1 MSAEQTTLVFG
12 LGVAGMAV
20 ANALHECGETVIL
33 ADDEATKQHE
43 DFARALN
50 CEFIDATD
58 EAAVVRT
65 LKRITRLAPA
75 PGISESHHVVSTA
88 RQMGLTIS
96 SELEL
101 AYNIEELRT
110 GGPRPMLGIT
120 GTDGKTTTT
129 LMTAAMLH
137 AAGHKSLA
145 VGNTETPLIQALNT
159 DTQVFAVEC
168 SSFRLANCENF
179 RTRASVWLNLAPDH
193 LDWHTNMESY
203 AAAKAQ
209 MWAHTRAGD
218 VAVAPVEDARILHVA
233 HESTARTVTFGATQG
248 DYHAQDGRLN
258 SPHGSIMNIADMKR
272 AMPHDITNALAA
284 AAISIESGLVEP
296 SHVARALSEFDNAPH
311 RIEYVGMIA
320 GVKWF
325 NDSKATS
332 PHAVVTALRGF
343 DSVVLIAGGRNKG
356 LDLAQI
362 AEESARIK
370 SVVAIGE
377 SAELVAEIFSGL
389 KPVVMVDSMLS
400 AVENAARLAS
410 TDDVVL
416 LSPGCTSFDWYGG
429 YAERGDHFAGLV
441 RQYVSS
447 DRSQG
452 VIS

>member
-1 MSAEQTTLVFG
+1 MFG
-12 LGVAGMAV
+12 LGVAGLAV
-20 ANALHECGETVIL
+20 ANALHERGESVIL
-33 ADDEATKQHE
+33 ADDEATKLHK

-58 EAAVVRT
+58 EAAVVST

-75 PGISESHHVVSTA
+75 PGISESHHVMATA

-145 VGNTETPLIQALNT
+145 VGNTETPLIAALNT

-203 AAAKAQ
+203 TSAKAQ

-218 VAVAPVEDARILHVA
+218 VAVAPVDDAQILRVA
-233 HESTARTVTFGATQG
+233 HESTARTVTFGATHG

-311 RIEYVGMIA
+311 RIEYVETID
-320 GVKWF
+320 GVQWF

-332 PHAVVTALRGF
+332 PHASAVAIKSF
-343 DSVVLIAGGRNKG
+343 QNIVLIAGGRNKG
-356 LDLAQI
+356 LDLHELANQPQRVK
-362 AEESARIK
+362 A
-370 SVVAIGE
+370 VVAIGDD
-377 SAELVAEIFSGL
+377 ALEIEKAFDGVCR
-389 KPVVMVDSMLS
+389 VVRGGSMQE
-400 AVENAARLAS
+400 AVRLARTLAVS
-410 TDDVVL
+410 GDVVL
-416 LSPGCTSFDWYGG
+416 LSPACTSYDWYNN
-429 YAERGDHFAGLV
+429 YMERGEDFMQCV
-441 RQYVSS
+441 RDEAKSKLKQSN
-447 DRSQG
+447 
-452 VIS
+452 

>member
-1 MSAEQTTLVFG
+1 LSAEQTTLVFG
-12 LGVAGMAV
+12 LGVAGLAV
-20 ANALHECGETVIL
+20 ANALHERGESVIL
-33 ADDEATKQHE
+33 ADDQATKLHK

-58 EAAVVRT
+58 EVEVVST

-75 PGISESHHVVSTA
+75 PGISESHHVMATA

-145 VGNTETPLIQALNT
+145 VGNTETPLIAALNT

-203 AAAKAQ
+203 TSAKAQ

-218 VAVAPVEDARILHVA
+218 VAVAPVDDAQILRVA
-233 HESTARTVTFGATQG
+233 HESTARTVTFGATHG

-311 RIEYVGMIA
+311 RIEYVETID
-320 GVKWF
+320 GVQWF

-332 PHAVVTALRGF
+332 PHASAVAIKSF
-343 DSVVLIAGGRNKG
+343 QNIVLIAGGRNKG
-356 LDLAQI
+356 LDLHELANQPQRVK
-362 AEESARIK
+362 A
-370 SVVAIGE
+370 VVAIGDD
-377 SAELVAEIFSGL
+377 ALEIEKAFDGVCR
-389 KPVVMVDSMLS
+389 VVRGGSMQE
-400 AVENAARLAS
+400 AVRLARTLAVS
-410 TDDVVL
+410 GDVVL
-416 LSPGCTSFDWYGG
+416 LSPACTSYDWYNN
-429 YAERGDHFAGLV
+429 YMERGEDFMQCV
-441 RQYVSS
+441 RNEAKLNQQ
-447 DRSQG
+447 QG
-452 VIS
+452 N

>member
-1 MSAEQTTLVFG
+1 MFG
-12 LGVAGMAV
+12 LGVAGLAV
-20 ANALHECGETVIL
+20 ANALHERGESVIL
-33 ADDEATKQHE
+33 ADDQATKLHK

-58 EAAVVRT
+58 EVAVVST

-75 PGISESHHVVSTA
+75 PGISESHHVMATA

-145 VGNTETPLIQALNT
+145 VGNTETPLIAALNT

-203 AAAKAQ
+203 TSAKAQ

-218 VAVAPVEDARILHVA
+218 VAVAPVDDAQILRVA
-233 HESTARTVTFGATQG
+233 HESTARTVTFGATHG

-311 RIEYVGMIA
+311 RIEYVKTID
-320 GVKWF
+320 GVQWF

-332 PHAVVTALRGF
+332 PHASAVAIKSF
-343 DSVVLIAGGRNKG
+343 QNIVLIAGGRNKG
-356 LDLAQI
+356 LDLHELANQPQRVK
-362 AEESARIK
+362 A
-370 SVVAIGE
+370 VVAIGDD
-377 SAELVAEIFSGL
+377 ALEIEKAFDGVCRVVRGGSMQEAVHLARTLAVSG
-389 KPVVMVDSMLS
+389 
-400 AVENAARLAS
+400 
-410 TDDVVL
+410 DVVL
-416 LSPGCTSFDWYGG
+416 LSPACTSYDWYNN
-429 YAERGDHFAGLV
+429 YMERGEDFMQCV
-441 RQYVSS
+441 RNEAKLNQQ
-447 DRSQG
+447 QG
-452 VIS
+452 N

>member
-1 MSAEQTTLVFG
+1 MFG

-20 ANALHECGETVIL
+20 ASALHKRGENVIL
-33 ADDEATKQHE
+33 ADDNATDSHN

-50 CEFIDATD
+50 CEIVDTTNEKTVVSILQRID
-58 EAAVVRT
+58 
-65 LKRITRLAPA
+65 RLAPA
-75 PGISESHHVVSTA
+75 PGISESHHVVSAA

-101 AYNIEELRT
+101 AYNFEELRN

-137 AAGHKSLA
+137 AAGHKSMA
-145 VGNTETPLIQALNT
+145 VGNTDTPLIAALDT

-168 SSFRLANCENF
+168 SSFRLANIENF
-179 RTRASVWLNLAPDH
+179 RTRASVWLNIAPDH

-203 AAAKAQ
+203 VAQ
-209 MWAHTRAGD
+209 Q
-218 VAVAPVEDARILHVA
+218 
-233 HESTARTVTFGATQG
+233 STARTVTFGELQG

-258 SPHGSIMNIADMKR
+258 SPHGPIMKISDMKR

-311 RIEYVGMIA
+311 RIEYVEMID

-332 PHAVVTALRGF
+332 PHASAVAIKSF
-343 DSVVLIAGGRNKG
+343 QNIVLIAGGRNKG
-356 LDLAQI
+356 LDLAELAVQPNHVK
-362 AEESARIK
+362 A
-370 SVVAIGE
+370 VVAIGDD
-377 SAELVAEIFSGL
+377 AIEIEKAFDGVCR
-389 KPVVMVDSMLS
+389 VVRGGSMQE
-400 AVENAARLAS
+400 AVRLARS
-410 TDDVVL
+410 LAVSGDVVL
-416 LSPGCTSFDWYGG
+416 LSPACTSYDWYNN
-429 YAERGDHFAGLV
+429 YMERGEDFMQCV
-441 RQYVSS
+441 RDEAKLHRQ
-447 DRSQG
+447 QG
-452 VIS
+452 N

>member
-1 MSAEQTTLVFG
+1 VFG
-12 LGVAGMAV
+12 LGVAGLAV
-20 ANALHECGETVIL
+20 ANALHERGESVIL
-33 ADDEATKQHE
+33 ADDQATKLHK

-58 EAAVVRT
+58 EVAVVST

-75 PGISESHHVVSTA
+75 PGISESHHVMATA

-101 AYNIEELRT
+101 AYDIDELRT

-145 VGNTETPLIQALNT
+145 VGNTETPLIAALNT

-203 AAAKAQ
+203 TSAKAQ

-218 VAVAPVEDARILHVA
+218 VAVAPVDDAQILRVA
-233 HESTARTVTFGATQG
+233 HESTARTVTFGATHG

-311 RIEYVGMIA
+311 RIEYVETID
-320 GVKWF
+320 GVQWF

-332 PHAVVTALRGF
+332 PHASAVAIKSF
-343 DSVVLIAGGRNKG
+343 QNIVLIAGGRNKG
-356 LDLAQI
+356 LDLHELANQPQRVK
-362 AEESARIK
+362 A
-370 SVVAIGE
+370 VVAIGDD
-377 SAELVAEIFSGL
+377 ALEIEKAFDGVCR
-389 KPVVMVDSMLS
+389 VVRGGSMQE
-400 AVENAARLAS
+400 AVRLARTLAVS
-410 TDDVVL
+410 GDVVL
-416 LSPGCTSFDWYGG
+416 LSPACTSYDWYNN
-429 YAERGDHFAGLV
+429 YMERGEDFMQCV
-441 RQYVSS
+441 RNEAKLNQQ
-447 DRSQG
+447 QG
-452 VIS
+452 N

>member
-1 MSAEQTTLVFG
+1 MSAKQTTLVFG

-20 ANALHECGETVIL
+20 ANALHGRGETVIL
-33 ADDEATKQHE
+33 ADDHATKQHQ
-43 DFARALN
+43 DVARALN

-58 EAAVVRT
+58 ETAVVST

-75 PGISESHHVVSTA
+75 PGISESHHVVSMA
-88 RQMGLTIS
+88 RQMGLTIY

-101 AYNIEELRT
+101 AYNFEELRN

-137 AAGHKSLA
+137 AAGHKSMA
-145 VGNTETPLIQALNT
+145 VGNTDTPLIAALNT

-193 LDWHTNMESY
+193 LDWHTSMESY
-203 AAAKAQ
+203 TAAKAQ
-209 MWAHTRAGD
+209 LWAHTRAGD
-218 VAVAPVEDARILHVA
+218 VAVAPVDNAQILHVA
-233 HESTARTVTFGATQG
+233 HESTARTVTFGATHG

-296 SHVARALSEFDNAPH
+296 SHVARALCEFDNAPH
-311 RIEYVGMIA
+311 RIEYVETID
-320 GVKWF
+320 GVQWF

-332 PHAVVTALRGF
+332 PHASAVAIKSF
-343 DSVVLIAGGRNKG
+343 QNIVLIAGGRNKG
-356 LDLAQI
+356 LDLHELASQPQRFK
-362 AEESARIK
+362 A
-370 SVVAIGE
+370 VVAIGDD
-377 SAELVAEIFSGL
+377 APEIEKAFDGVCRVVRGGSMQEAVHLARTLAVSG
-389 KPVVMVDSMLS
+389 
-400 AVENAARLAS
+400 
-410 TDDVVL
+410 DVVL
-416 LSPGCTSFDWYGG
+416 LSPACTSYDWYNN
-429 YAERGDHFAGLV
+429 YMERGEDFMQCV
-441 RQYVSS
+441 RNEAKLNQQ
-447 DRSQG
+447 QG
-452 VIS
+452 N

>member
-1 MSAEQTTLVFG
+1 LSAEQTTLVFG
-12 LGVAGMAV
+12 LGVAGLAV
-20 ANALHECGETVIL
+20 ANALHERGESVIL
-33 ADDEATKQHE
+33 ADDEATKLHK

-58 EAAVVRT
+58 EVAVVST

-75 PGISESHHVVSTA
+75 PGISESHHLMATA

-129 LMTAAMLH
+129 LLTAAMLH

-145 VGNTETPLIQALNT
+145 VGNTETPLIAALNT

-193 LDWHTNMESY
+193 LDWHTNMVSY
-203 AAAKAQ
+203 TSAKAQ

-218 VAVAPVEDARILHVA
+218 VAVAPVDDAQILHVA
-233 HESTARTVTFGATQG
+233 HESTARTVTFGATHG

-311 RIEYVGMIA
+311 RIEYVETID
-320 GVKWF
+320 GVQWF

-332 PHAVVTALRGF
+332 PHASAVAIKSF
-343 DSVVLIAGGRNKG
+343 QNIVLIAGGRNKG
-356 LDLAQI
+356 LDLQELANQPKRVK
-362 AEESARIK
+362 A
-370 SVVAIGE
+370 VVAIGDD
-377 SAELVAEIFSGL
+377 APEIEKAFDGVCR
-389 KPVVMVDSMLS
+389 VVRGGSMQE
-400 AVENAARLAS
+400 AVRLARTLAVS
-410 TDDVVL
+410 GDVVL
-416 LSPGCTSFDWYGG
+416 LSPACTSYDWYNN
-429 YAERGDHFAGLV
+429 YMERGEDFMQCV
-441 RQYVSS
+441 RNEAKLNRQ
-447 DRSQG
+447 QG
-452 VIS
+452 N

>member
-1 MSAEQTTLVFG
+1 MVFG
-12 LGVAGMAV
+12 LGVAGLAV
-20 ANALHECGETVIL
+20 ANALHERGESVIL
-33 ADDEATKQHE
+33 ADDQATKLHK

-58 EAAVVRT
+58 EAAVVST

-75 PGISESHHVVSTA
+75 PGISESHHVVANA

-145 VGNTETPLIQALNT
+145 VGNTETPLIAALNT

-179 RTRASVWLNLAPDH
+179 RARASVWLNLAPDH
-193 LDWHTNMESY
+193 LDWHTNIESY
-203 AAAKAQ
+203 TSAKAQ

-218 VAVAPVEDARILHVA
+218 VAVAPVDDAQILQVA
-233 HESTARTVTFGATQG
+233 HESTARTVTFGATHG

-311 RIEYVGMIA
+311 RIEYVETID

-332 PHAVVTALRGF
+332 PHASAVAIKSF
-343 DSVVLIAGGRNKG
+343 QNIVLIAGGRNKG
-356 LDLAQI
+356 LDLHELSNHPQRVKA
-362 AEESARIK
+362 
-370 SVVAIGE
+370 VVAIGDD
-377 SAELVAEIFSGL
+377 APEIEKAFDGVCR
-389 KPVVMVDSMLS
+389 VVRGGSMQE
-400 AVENAARLAS
+400 AVRLARTLAVS
-410 TDDVVL
+410 GDVVL
-416 LSPGCTSFDWYGG
+416 LSPACTSYDWYNN
-429 YAERGDHFAGLV
+429 YMERGEDFMKCV
-441 RQYVSS
+441 RSEAKLNRQ
-447 DRSQG
+447 QG
-452 VIS
+452 N

>member
-1 MSAEQTTLVFG
+1 MFG
-12 LGVAGMAV
+12 LGVAGLAV
-20 ANALHECGETVIL
+20 ANALHERGESVIL
-33 ADDEATKQHE
+33 ADDEATKLHK

-58 EAAVVRT
+58 EVAVVST

-75 PGISESHHVVSTA
+75 PGISESHHVMATA

-145 VGNTETPLIQALNT
+145 VGNTETPLIAALNT

-203 AAAKAQ
+203 TSAKAQ

-218 VAVAPVEDARILHVA
+218 VAVAPVDDAQILRVA
-233 HESTARTVTFGATQG
+233 HESTARTVTFGATHG

-311 RIEYVGMIA
+311 RIEYVETID
-320 GVKWF
+320 GVQWF

-332 PHAVVTALRGF
+332 PHASAVAIKSF
-343 DSVVLIAGGRNKG
+343 QNIVLIAGGRNKG
-356 LDLAQI
+356 LDLHELANQPKRVK
-362 AEESARIK
+362 A
-370 SVVAIGE
+370 VVAIGDD
-377 SAELVAEIFSGL
+377 APEIEKAFDGVCR
-389 KPVVMVDSMLS
+389 VVRGGSMQE
-400 AVENAARLAS
+400 AVRLARTLAVS
-410 TDDVVL
+410 GDVVL
-416 LSPGCTSFDWYGG
+416 LSPACTSYDWYNN
-429 YAERGDHFAGLV
+429 YMERGEDFMQCV
-441 RQYVSS
+441 RNEAKLNQQ
-447 DRSQG
+447 QG
-452 VIS
+452 N

>member
-1 MSAEQTTLVFG
+1 MFG
-12 LGVAGMAV
+12 LGVAGLAV
-20 ANALHECGETVIL
+20 ANALHERGESVIL
-33 ADDEATKQHE
+33 TDDQATKLHK

-58 EAAVVRT
+58 EVAVVST

-75 PGISESHHVVSTA
+75 PGISESHHVMATA

-145 VGNTETPLIQALNT
+145 VGNTETPLIAALNT

-203 AAAKAQ
+203 TSAKAQ

-218 VAVAPVEDARILHVA
+218 VAVAPVDDAQILRVA
-233 HESTARTVTFGATQG
+233 HESTARTVTFGATHG

-311 RIEYVGMIA
+311 RIEYVETID
-320 GVKWF
+320 GVQWF

-332 PHAVVTALRGF
+332 PHASAVAIKSF
-343 DSVVLIAGGRNKG
+343 QNIVLIAGGRNKG
-356 LDLAQI
+356 LDLHELANQPQRVK
-362 AEESARIK
+362 A
-370 SVVAIGE
+370 VVAIGDD
-377 SAELVAEIFSGL
+377 ALEIEKAFDGVCR
-389 KPVVMVDSMLS
+389 VVRGGSMQE
-400 AVENAARLAS
+400 AVRLARTLAVS
-410 TDDVVL
+410 GDVVL
-416 LSPGCTSFDWYGG
+416 LSPACTSYDWYNN
-429 YAERGDHFAGLV
+429 YMERGEDFMQCV
-441 RQYVSS
+441 RNEAKLNQQ
-447 DRSQG
+447 QG
-452 VIS
+452 N

>member
-12 LGVAGMAV
+12 LGVAGLAV
-20 ANALHECGETVIL
+20 ANALHERGESVIL
-33 ADDEATKQHE
+33 ADDQATKLHK

-58 EAAVVRT
+58 EVAVVST

-75 PGISESHHVVSTA
+75 PGISESHHVMATA

-145 VGNTETPLIQALNT
+145 VGNTETPLIAALNT

-203 AAAKAQ
+203 TSAKAQ

-218 VAVAPVEDARILHVA
+218 VAVAPVDDAQILRVA
-233 HESTARTVTFGATQG
+233 HESTARTVTFGATHG

-311 RIEYVGMIA
+311 RIEYVETID
-320 GVKWF
+320 GVQWF

-332 PHAVVTALRGF
+332 PHASAVAIKSF
-343 DSVVLIAGGRNKG
+343 QNIVLIAGGRNKG
-356 LDLAQI
+356 LDLHELANQPQRVK
-362 AEESARIK
+362 A
-370 SVVAIGE
+370 VVAIGDD
-377 SAELVAEIFSGL
+377 ALEIEKAFDGVCR
-389 KPVVMVDSMLS
+389 VVRGGSMQE
-400 AVENAARLAS
+400 AVRLARTLAVS
-410 TDDVVL
+410 GDVVL
-416 LSPGCTSFDWYGG
+416 LSPACTSYDWYNN
-429 YAERGDHFAGLV
+429 YMERGEDFMQCV
-441 RQYVSS
+441 RNEAKLNQQ
-447 DRSQG
+447 QG
-452 VIS
+452 N

>member
-1 MSAEQTTLVFG
+1 MSVEQTTLVFG
-12 LGVAGMAV
+12 LGVAGLAV
-20 ANALHECGETVIL
+20 ANALHERGETVIL

-58 EAAVVRT
+58 ETAVVST

-75 PGISESHHVVSTA
+75 PGISESHHVMATA
-88 RQMGLTIS
+88 KQMGLTIS

-101 AYNIEELRT
+101 AYNIEELRI
-110 GGPRPMLGIT
+110 GGPRPLLGIT

-137 AAGHKSLA
+137 AAGHKSLS
-145 VGNTETPLIQALNT
+145 VGNTETPLIAALNT

-203 AAAKAQ
+203 TAAKAQ

-218 VAVAPVEDARILHVA
+218 VAVAPVDDAQILHVA

-296 SHVARALSEFDNAPH
+296 SHVARALAEFDNAPH
-311 RIEYVGMIA
+311 RIEFVETID
-320 GVKWF
+320 GVRWF

-332 PHAVVTALRGF
+332 PHASAVAIKSF
-343 DSVVLIAGGRNKG
+343 QNIVLIAGGRNKG
-356 LDLAQI
+356 LDLSELANQPKRVK
-362 AEESARIK
+362 A
-370 SVVAIGE
+370 VVAIGDD
-377 SAELVAEIFSGL
+377 ALEIETAFDGVCR
-389 KPVVMVDSMLS
+389 VVHGGSMQE
-400 AVENAARLAS
+400 AVRLARS
-410 TDDVVL
+410 LAVSGDVVL
-416 LSPGCTSFDWYGG
+416 LSPACTSYDWYNN
-429 YAERGDHFAGLV
+429 YMERGNDFMHCV
-441 RQYVSS
+441 RNEAKLNQQ
-447 DRSQG
+447 QG
-452 VIS
+452 K

>member
-1 MSAEQTTLVFG
+1 MFG
-12 LGVAGMAV
+12 LGVAGLAV
-20 ANALHECGETVIL
+20 ANALHERGETVIL

-50 CEFIDATD
+50 CELIDATD
-58 EAAVVRT
+58 ETAVVST

-75 PGISESHHVVSTA
+75 PGISESHHVMATA
-88 RQMGLTIS
+88 KQMGLTIS

-101 AYNIEELRT
+101 AYNIEELRI
-110 GGPRPMLGIT
+110 GGPRPLLGIT

-137 AAGHKSLA
+137 AAGHKSLS
-145 VGNTETPLIQALNT
+145 VGNTETPLIAALNT

-203 AAAKAQ
+203 TAAKAQ

-218 VAVAPVEDARILHVA
+218 VAVAPVDDAQILHVA

-296 SHVARALSEFDNAPH
+296 SHVARALAEFDNAPH
-311 RIEYVGMIA
+311 RIEFVETID
-320 GVKWF
+320 GVRWF

-332 PHAVVTALRGF
+332 PHASAVAIKSF
-343 DSVVLIAGGRNKG
+343 QNIVLIAGGRNKG
-356 LDLAQI
+356 LDLSELANQPKRVK
-362 AEESARIK
+362 A
-370 SVVAIGE
+370 VVAIGDD
-377 SAELVAEIFSGL
+377 ALEIETAFDGVCR
-389 KPVVMVDSMLS
+389 VVHGGSMQE
-400 AVENAARLAS
+400 AVRLARS
-410 TDDVVL
+410 LAVSGDVVL
-416 LSPGCTSFDWYGG
+416 LSPACTSYDWYNN
-429 YAERGDHFAGLV
+429 YMERGNDFMHCV
-441 RQYVSS
+441 RSEAKLNQQ
-447 DRSQG
+447 QG
-452 VIS
+452 K

>member
-1 MSAEQTTLVFG
+1 LSAEQTTLVFG
-12 LGVAGMAV
+12 LGVAGLAV
-20 ANALHECGETVIL
+20 ANALHERGESVIL
-33 ADDEATKQHE
+33 ADDQATKLHK

-58 EAAVVRT
+58 EVAVVST

-75 PGISESHHVVSTA
+75 PGISESHHVMATA

-145 VGNTETPLIQALNT
+145 VGNTETPLIAALNT

-203 AAAKAQ
+203 TSAKAQ

-218 VAVAPVEDARILHVA
+218 VAVAPVDDAQILHVA
-233 HESTARTVTFGATQG
+233 HESTARTVTFGATHG

-296 SHVARALSEFDNAPH
+296 SHVARALCEFDNAPH
-311 RIEYVGMIA
+311 RIEYVETID
-320 GVKWF
+320 GVQWF

-332 PHAVVTALRGF
+332 PHASAVAIKSF
-343 DSVVLIAGGRNKG
+343 QNIVLIAGGRNKG
-356 LDLAQI
+356 LDLHELANQPQRVK
-362 AEESARIK
+362 A
-370 SVVAIGE
+370 VVAIGDD
-377 SAELVAEIFSGL
+377 ALEIEKAFDGVCR
-389 KPVVMVDSMLS
+389 VVRGGSMQE
-400 AVENAARLAS
+400 AVRLARTLAVS
-410 TDDVVL
+410 GDVVL
-416 LSPGCTSFDWYGG
+416 LSPACTSYDWYNN
-429 YAERGDHFAGLV
+429 YMERGEDFMQCV
-441 RQYVSS
+441 RNEAKLNQQ
-447 DRSQG
+447 QG
-452 VIS
+452 N

>member
-1 MSAEQTTLVFG
+1 MFG
-12 LGVAGMAV
+12 LGVAGLAV
-20 ANALHECGETVIL
+20 ANALHERGETVIL

-58 EAAVVRT
+58 ETAVVST

-75 PGISESHHVVSTA
+75 PGISESHHVMATA
-88 RQMGLTIS
+88 KQMGLTIS

-101 AYNIEELRT
+101 AYNIEELRI
-110 GGPRPMLGIT
+110 GGPRPLLGIT

-137 AAGHKSLA
+137 AAGHKSLS
-145 VGNTETPLIQALNT
+145 VGNTETPLIAALNT

-193 LDWHTNMESY
+193 LDWHTGMESY
-203 AAAKAQ
+203 TAAKAQ

-218 VAVAPVEDARILHVA
+218 VAVAPVDDAQILHVA

-296 SHVARALSEFDNAPH
+296 SHVARALAEFDNAPH
-311 RIEYVGMIA
+311 RIEFVETID
-320 GVKWF
+320 GVRWF

-332 PHAVVTALRGF
+332 PHASAVAIKSF
-343 DSVVLIAGGRNKG
+343 QNIVLIAGGRNKG
-356 LDLAQI
+356 LDLSELANQPKRVK
-362 AEESARIK
+362 A
-370 SVVAIGE
+370 VVAIGDD
-377 SAELVAEIFSGL
+377 AQEIETAFDGVCR
-389 KPVVMVDSMLS
+389 VVHGGSMQE
-400 AVENAARLAS
+400 AVRLARS
-410 TDDVVL
+410 LAVSGDVVL
-416 LSPGCTSFDWYGG
+416 LSPACTSYDWYNN
-429 YAERGDHFAGLV
+429 YMERGNDFMHCV
-441 RQYVSS
+441 RNEAKLNQQ
-447 DRSQG
+447 QG
-452 VIS
+452 K

>member
-1 MSAEQTTLVFG
+1 MFG
-12 LGVAGMAV
+12 LGVAGLAV
-20 ANALHECGETVIL
+20 ANALHERGESVIL
-33 ADDEATKQHE
+33 ADDEATKLHK

-58 EAAVVRT
+58 EVAVVST

-75 PGISESHHVVSTA
+75 PGISESHHVMATA

-145 VGNTETPLIQALNT
+145 VGNTETPLIAALNT

-203 AAAKAQ
+203 TSAKAQ

-218 VAVAPVEDARILHVA
+218 VAVAPVDDAQILRVA
-233 HESTARTVTFGATQG
+233 HESTARTVTFGATHG

-311 RIEYVGMIA
+311 RIEYVETID
-320 GVKWF
+320 GVQWF

-332 PHAVVTALRGF
+332 PHASAVAIKSF
-343 DSVVLIAGGRNKG
+343 QNIVLIAGGRNKG
-356 LDLAQI
+356 LDLHELANQPQRVK
-362 AEESARIK
+362 A
-370 SVVAIGE
+370 VVAIGDD
-377 SAELVAEIFSGL
+377 ALEIEKAFDGVCR
-389 KPVVMVDSMLS
+389 VVRGGSMQE
-400 AVENAARLAS
+400 AVRLARTLAVS
-410 TDDVVL
+410 GDVVL
-416 LSPGCTSFDWYGG
+416 LSPACTSYDWYNN
-429 YAERGDHFAGLV
+429 YMERGEDFMQCV
-441 RQYVSS
+441 RNEAKLNQQ
-447 DRSQG
+447 QG
-452 VIS
+452 N

>member
-1 MSAEQTTLVFG
+1 
-12 LGVAGMAV
+12 
-20 ANALHECGETVIL
+20 LHERGESVIL
-33 ADDEATKQHE
+33 ADDQATKLHK

-58 EAAVVRT
+58 EVAVVST

-75 PGISESHHVVSTA
+75 PGISESHHVMATA

-145 VGNTETPLIQALNT
+145 VGNTETPLIAALNT

-203 AAAKAQ
+203 TSAKAQ

-218 VAVAPVEDARILHVA
+218 VAVAPVDDAQILRVA
-233 HESTARTVTFGATQG
+233 HESTARTVTFGATHG

-311 RIEYVGMIA
+311 RIEYVETID
-320 GVKWF
+320 GVQWF

-332 PHAVVTALRGF
+332 PHASAVAIKSF
-343 DSVVLIAGGRNKG
+343 QNIVLIAGGRNKG
-356 LDLAQI
+356 LDLHELANQPQRVK
-362 AEESARIK
+362 A
-370 SVVAIGE
+370 VVAIGDD
-377 SAELVAEIFSGL
+377 ALEIEKAFDGVCR
-389 KPVVMVDSMLS
+389 VVRGGSMQE
-400 AVENAARLAS
+400 AVRLARTLAVS
-410 TDDVVL
+410 GDVVL
-416 LSPGCTSFDWYGG
+416 LSPACTSYDWYNN
-429 YAERGDHFAGLV
+429 YMERGEDFMQCV
-441 RQYVSS
+441 RNEAKLNQQ
-447 DRSQG
+447 QG
-452 VIS
+452 N

>member
-1 MSAEQTTLVFG
+1 MVFG
-12 LGVAGMAV
+12 LGVAGLAV
-20 ANALHECGETVIL
+20 ANALHERGESVIL
-33 ADDEATKQHE
+33 ADDQATKLHK

-58 EAAVVRT
+58 EAAVVST

-75 PGISESHHVVSTA
+75 PGISESHHVVANA

-101 AYNIEELRT
+101 AYNIEELRI

-145 VGNTETPLIQALNT
+145 VGNTETPLIAALNT

-193 LDWHTNMESY
+193 LDWHTGMESY
-203 AAAKAQ
+203 TAAKAQ

-218 VAVAPVEDARILHVA
+218 VAVAPVDDAQIMHIA
-233 HESTARTVTFGATQG
+233 HESTARTVTFGASHG

-311 RIEYVGMIA
+311 RIEYVETID

-332 PHAVVTALRGF
+332 PHASAVAIKSF
-343 DSVVLIAGGRNKG
+343 QNIVLIAGGRNKG
-356 LDLAQI
+356 LDLHELSNHPQRVKA
-362 AEESARIK
+362 
-370 SVVAIGE
+370 VVAIGDD
-377 SAELVAEIFSGL
+377 APEIEKAFDGVCR
-389 KPVVMVDSMLS
+389 VVRGGSMQE
-400 AVENAARLAS
+400 AVRLARTLAVS
-410 TDDVVL
+410 GDVVL
-416 LSPGCTSFDWYGG
+416 LSPACTSYDWYNN
-429 YAERGDHFAGLV
+429 YMERGEDFM
-441 RQYVSS
+441 QYV
-447 DRSQG
+447 RKEAQLNRQPG
-452 VIS
+452 N